1 MEKQQSFRLMEKQK
15 SFRPRMVMESQRS
28 FRVRA
33 MRGQR
38 SFQDKSKGK
47 DGVGKRGDSSLHLAS
62 RAGNL
67 LQVQQIL
74 SQSDR
79 DHLKGLVSAQN
90 CDGETPLYVAA
101 ENGHSQIVHE
111 ILGLS
116 DVHSAALK
124 ACNGFDSFHIAA
136 KQGHVGV
143 LKMLLSFSSELAM
156 TVGPS
161 NVTPLYSAAAQGH
174 SDVVNLLLESNASL
188 AKIARNNGKTALHA
202 AARNGHVDIVTS
214 LLRSDPHISL
224 EVDKKGQTAF
234 HVAVK
239 GQNVAMIVEL
249 LKADPSVVNVKDLK
263 GNTPLHIAA
272 RKAHPLI
279 VKTLTEVEGVEVN
292 AFNRARET
300 PLDILEKNSN
310 EELAS
315 VLRDA
320 GGAAARDLAVPPSPA
335 KQLKQTVSD
344 IKHDVQSQL
353 QQTRKTGIRVQKIKK
368 RLKKLHV
375 EGLNNAINSNT
386 IVAVLIATVAF
397 AAIFTVPGEY
407 VEKETS
413 GHSLGEAFIANKS
426 EFIIFF
432 VADSL
437 ALFISLAVVVVQTSI
452 IVTEQRAKKHM
463 VSIINK
469 LMWLACLFISV
480 AFVSLTYVVV
490 GRRSSWLAWLTT
502 AMGATIMLTTIGSM
516 CYCIIR
522 HRVEQKNLRNLR
534 RSSVS
539 QSRTWSAAVESDS
552 ELHKR
557 IYAL

>member
-79 DHLKGLVSAQN
+79 DHLKGLVSSQN

-101 ENGHSQIVHE
+101 ENGHSQI
-111 ILGLS
+111 
-116 DVHSAALK
+116 

-174 SDVVNLLLESNASL
+174 SNVVNLLLESNASL
-188 AKIARNNGKTALHA
+188 AKIARNNGKTASTPRLETA
-202 AARNGHVDIVTS
+202 T
-214 LLRSDPHISL
+214 DPHIL

-249 LKADPSVVNVKDLK
+249 LKADPSVVNVKDFK

-300 PLDILEKNSN
+300 PVDILEKNSN